1 MNFAR
6 GSLFLPIFIPC
17 QIIFYNDQGPVR
29 GLDSQF
35 FILLSLKANKRP
47 QITFIYERLKYVLE
61 TCLRDYFFPELT
73 RKRFVFIAL
82 KNIVKFQES
91 FITQNFYDSA
101 FIYLCS
107 FVFQTSHICE
117 TYGIYLFLSDI
128 PSRSIHVVADGKVS
142 FFLWLIFHHVY
153 ISNHL
158 YPFIYF
164 FQVLA
169 TVNNAAMNLRVHI
182 SFCSSVFVFFG

>member
-1 MNFAR
+1 MSSYHL
-6 GSLFLPIFIPC
+6 SLFKDNILLLFST
-17 QIIFYNDQGPVR
+17 NR
-29 GLDSQF
+29 GLYSPHCIFHSHSF
-35 FILLSLKANKRP
+35 FILWLEVLILNLTYLVLSSPPPTTSGNHL
-47 QITFIYERLKYVLE
+47 FIL
-61 TCLRDYFFPELT
+61 C
-73 RKRFVFIAL
+73 
-82 KNIVKFQES
+82 
-91 FITQNFYDSA
+91 FYDSA

-153 ISNHL
+153 IPNRL

-169 TVNNAAMNLRVHI
+169 TINNAAMNLRVHI
-182 SFCSSVFVFFG
+182 SFCSSVFIFFG